1 MNSIHDLPDELPRVF
16 ITLRRFLSEKQY
28 CEIVRQYRAVDKLG
42 ANIDRET
49 VREDGVSFNPRVA
62 RILSILLTDAG
73 CRDCTV
79 LVSAIWS
86 CLAYD
91 ISYGRIR
98 IENDFLDVPSEYRA
112 SVDAVIGNLRQDSST
127 ACIRAVLDL
136 DRIRHL
142 HISSLEYSERA
153 EVLEAIGVTYTENL
167 LAMLPRALYDK
178 LLHARSMQHR
188 RLHSDRLNRE

>member
-1 MNSIHDLPDELPRVF
+1 MNSIHGLQDELPRVF
-16 ITLRRFLSEKQY
+16 ITLRRLLSEKQY
-28 CEIVRQYRAVDKLG
+28 REIVREYCAVDELG

-49 VREDGVSFNPRVA
+49 IREDGVSFNPRVA
-62 RILSILLTDAG
+62 RILSILLRDAS
-73 CRDCTV
+73 CRDCAV
-79 LVSAIWS
+79 LISAIWS
-86 CLAYD
+86 CIAYD
-91 ISYGRIR
+91 ITFRG
-98 IENDFLDVPSEYRA
+98 IESHFLDVPSEYRA
-112 SVDAVIGNLRQDSST
+112 SVDAVIGTPRQDSNM
-127 ACIRAVLDL
+127 ACIRAALDL

-142 HISSLEYSERA
+142 HISSLEYSERG

>member
-16 ITLRRFLSEKQY
+16 ITLGRFLSEKQY
-28 CEIVRQYRAVDKLG
+28 REIVRQYRAVDELG

-49 VREDGVSFNPRVA
+49 IREDGVSFNPRVA

-73 CRDCTV
+73 CRDCAV

-91 ISYGRIR
+91 STYGK
-98 IENDFLDVPSEYRA
+98 IENDFLDVPSEYRG
-112 SVDAVIGNLRQDSST
+112 SVDAVIDNPRQDSST
-127 ACIRAVLDL
+127 ACIRAALDL

-142 HISSLEYSERA
+142 HISSLEYSKRG

-167 LAMLPRALYDK
+167 LAKLPRALYDK

>member
-28 CEIVRQYRAVDKLG
+28 REIVREYCAVDELG

-49 VREDGVSFNPRVA
+49 IREDGVSFNPRVA
-62 RILSILLTDAG
+62 RILSILLRDAG
-73 CRDCTV
+73 CRDCAV

-86 CLAYD
+86 CIAYD
-91 ISYGRIR
+91 ITFKG
-98 IENDFLDVPSEYRA
+98 IESHFLDVPSEYRA
-112 SVDAVIGNLRQDSST
+112 SVDAVIGTPRQDSST
-127 ACIRAVLDL
+127 ACIRAALDL

-142 HISSLEYSERA
+142 HISSLEYSKRG

-167 LAMLPRALYDK
+167 LAKLPRALYDK